1 MDDKDIV
8 YLVMN
13 YGEPIYA
20 SKDKNEAE
28 NIAYNRN
35 INAREEVLED
45 WGMDDPDTED
55 LDDAEIQAGFDG
67 DYYEVVSVNIFAH
80 QDDDQLQLD
89 DGTEVDYNTI
99 LELLDKIDEDD
110 FVY

>member
-1 MDDKDIV
+1 MRRAGCGTAPSDMWLLTHSNSLSNSSSGSSDGLSSCFLFIV
-8 YLVMN
+8 APFLIRSLY
-13 YGEPIYA
+13 
-20 SKDKNEAE
+20 SCQ
-28 NIAYNRN
+28 
-35 INAREEVLED
+35 REEVLED

-67 DYYEVVSVNIFAH
+67 DYY
-80 QDDDQLQLD
+80 
-89 DGTEVDYNTI
+89 TI